1 MKLEFSISATTRLPR
16 EGETDGVNY
25 YFLTVEQFKEAIN
38 ENKLVE
44 YEEVYDGCFYG
55 TFRSEIEHKLG
66 SIIRIH
72 RGDTRKYNKSFQLN
86 CDSGIK
92 GAWTIFDPSETY
104 SPTDQSG
111 RTYTFTDDDKK
122 KLKEIRKFGEKF
134 LKDNNSAEFSSI
146 GANDDE
152 EDIIGLVVTRQSAN
166 KLLDKFTIFNG
177 EEFYKIEIPKDR
189 YNFIA
194 MHDTVRVR
202 GIKVKKG
209 SDYVSSD
216 YSNIMKLDKDHA
228 AAKELKKKV
237 EKAKKDKKINEK
249 LDFSLPETEKSKTIS
264 EILGKKLKISTLK
277 NLMNLDSNKTKGQKY
292 RVNVNVVE
300 VGPREPKNWILR
312 VDSKTR
318 KQYKLDDSIKV
329 YYKLQLFCKDAIAE
343 DDHDIYTLYYCS
355 IEGKRQEF
363 LL

>member
-1 MKLEFSISATTRLPR
+1 ML
-16 EGETDGVNY
+16 
-25 YFLTVEQFKEAIN
+25 
-38 ENKLVE
+38 
-44 YEEVYDGCFYG
+44 
-55 TFRSEIEHKLG
+55 FRSLNPKAKGKTPFMSVTCFSQNKNGTPNINKLG

-122 KLKEIRKFGEKF
+122 RLKEIRKFGEKF

-194 MHDTVRVR
+194 IHDTGRVR
-202 GIKVKKG
+202 GINVKKG
-209 SDYVSSD
+209 PDDVSSD
-216 YSNIMKLDKDHA
+216 Y
-228 AAKELKKKV
+228 
-237 EKAKKDKKINEK
+237 
-249 LDFSLPETEKSKTIS
+249 
-264 EILGKKLKISTLK
+264 
-277 NLMNLDSNKTKGQKY
+277 
-292 RVNVNVVE
+292 
-300 VGPREPKNWILR
+300 
-312 VDSKTR
+312 
-318 KQYKLDDSIKV
+318 
-329 YYKLQLFCKDAIAE
+329 
-343 DDHDIYTLYYCS
+343 
-355 IEGKRQEF
+355 
-363 LL
+363 